1 MSNIAPSFEAK
12 KPLPLPKLTSSTWK
26 RTSGT
31 VPFLSLQTA
40 PAMALGVDKP
50 LAWETATAHFQ
61 LRHPQNSFEYSMGS
75 KCVDVS
81 VPVRQSGQQGVT
93 ETQHKIFLS
102 FLSVPQVLPRAS
114 MPERDY
120 PEQPPRASEIFPANL
135 ISKLWALP
143 DIPQGRLTSWSQ
155 EVPIDSTFK
164 LYLKS
169 SP

>member
-1 MSNIAPSFEAK
+1 MSNTAPSFEAK

-40 PAMALGVDKP
+40 SAMALGADKP

-81 VPVRQSGQQGVT
+81 VPARQSGQQGVT
-93 ETQHKIFLS
+93 ETLHKIFLS
-102 FLSVPQVLPRAS
+102 LLSAHKSFQGLPCQKWIILNSLPGHVRYSQPISLAS
-114 MPERDY
+114 
-120 PEQPPRASEIFPANL
+120 SEHCQ
-135 ISKLWALP
+135 IS
-143 DIPQGRLTSWSQ
+143 
-155 EVPIDSTFK
+155 
-164 LYLKS
+164 LKAG
-169 SP
+169 